1 MKCGPTRSNAAPMPA
16 GSLVRPSSNSSRAR
30 HSFGFRRM
38 RLKLRE
44 SAPTFGAIDIP
55 LSFSTTTIGVPS
67 PPAWWT
73 ASNATPPV
81 IAPSPTTATT

>member
-1 MKCGPTRSNAAPMPA
+1 
-16 GSLVRPSSNSSRAR
+16 
-30 HSFGFRRM
+30 M
-38 RLKLRE
+38 RLRWRE